1 MGLNCLKKVVMK
13 GHQEHVRE
21 IRAGN
26 KGYEMYRPMIVK
38 WMRRRCSNM
47 EPRVLFRYF
56 VHFFDSGGHCFCYH
70 DNSEWI
76 LRPTLDWLFHPRRPR
91 SCICYLKHWHWL
103 QAEIPFTKAVK
114 FPQLHEAQQFCKTIM
129 AENSDDIPLFPR
141 YQPETE
147 RRLVTRKGVT
157 CVTGKRMRMRK

>member
-1 MGLNCLKKVVMK
+1 MIFNDDIKVISGCKQQPKKTQKSEQKLKSLITIFSIKK
-13 GHQEHVRE
+13 
-21 IRAGN
+21 
-26 KGYEMYRPMIVK
+26 YLPYL
-38 WMRRRCSNM
+38 
-47 EPRVLFRYF
+47 LFGYF

-70 DNSEWI
+70 ENSEWL

-114 FPQLHEAQQFCKTIM
+114 FPQPHEAQQFCKTIM

-157 CVTGKRMRMRK
+157 CVTGKRMRK